1 MKYYVLLVLLLTL
14 FLASLPKDVYPQSW
28 KFAKEKDGIKIYT
41 RDELNCSLKSYK
53 GEVTFKAS
61 INKVNLLVGD
71 AKNLDWWDKNIS
83 NIKVIDFK
91 RNKFIRYY
99 LVYHLPW
106 PLSNRDLALES
117 QITTDSVTGERT
129 VISKPLFNV
138 IPEKKD
144 LVRIKKYWQKWTV
157 QPMEKGYVHVIL
169 EGFVDPNGN
178 IPSWLYNMVIT
189 ETPYNVIYSL
199 RERAISAKPAS
210 N

>member
-1 MKYYVLLVLLLTL
+1 MKYYIHLVLLLTL
-14 FLASLPKDVYPQSW
+14 FLASQPKDAYPQLW
-28 KFAKEKDGIKIYT
+28 NFAKEKDGIKIYT
-41 RDELNCSLKSYK
+41 RDELNSSLKSYK

-61 INKVNLLVGD
+61 IDKVNLLVGD

-83 NIKVIDFK
+83 NIKVIAFE

-99 LVYHLPW
+99 LVYQVPW
-106 PLSNRDLALES
+106 PLSNRDLVLES
-117 QITTDSVTGERT
+117 QITTDSVTRERT
-129 VISKPLFNV
+129 VVSKPLSNV
-138 IPEKKD
+138 IPEKQN

-157 QPMEKGYVHVIL
+157 QPMDKGYVHVIL

-178 IPSWLYNMVIT
+178 IPSWLYNLAIT

-199 RERAISAKPAS
+199 RERAIAAKPAS